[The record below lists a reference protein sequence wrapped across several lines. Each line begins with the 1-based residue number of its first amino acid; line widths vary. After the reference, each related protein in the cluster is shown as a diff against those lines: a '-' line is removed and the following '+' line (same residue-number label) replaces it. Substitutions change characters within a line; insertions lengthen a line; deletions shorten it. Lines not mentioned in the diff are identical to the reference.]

1 VRMGWFFTHPSILRG
16 PTPFSSAGTACMQW
30 LTPGKI
36 RPKRP
41 LRLPGRARNASY
53 ALLIFGKSNQLTLSS
68 ASSDTVLAVSKEYS
82 SVEVRDT
89 RRFLVSMSRNDLEFI
104 VSYLLAWY
112 RDGFAEVNH
121 IDLELSGAE
130 DCGRNCTLVVRAEA
144 SRYPM
149 NGEEA
154 QRMLRELK

>member
-1 VRMGWFFTHPSILRG
+1 MNRRLELRQSLETCRFDATNWAAELTVR
-16 PTPFSSAGTACMQW
+16 SSEVTSLICE
-30 LTPGKI
+30 LT
-36 RPKRP
+36 
-41 LRLPGRARNASY
+41 
-53 ALLIFGKSNQLTLSS
+53 LLIFGKSNQLTLSS
-68 ASSDTVLAVSKEYS
+68 ASSDTVLAVSKEKS

-89 RRFLVSMSRNDLEFI
+89 RRFLMSMSRNDLEFI

-112 RDGFAEVNH
+112 RDGFAEVDH

-130 DCGRNCTLVVRAEA
+130 DCGTNCTLVVRAEV

>member
-1 VRMGWFFTHPSILRG
+1 MNRRLELRQSLETCRFDATNWAAELTVR
-16 PTPFSSAGTACMQW
+16 SSEVTSLICE
-30 LTPGKI
+30 LT
-36 RPKRP
+36 
-41 LRLPGRARNASY
+41 
-53 ALLIFGKSNQLTLSS
+53 LLIFGKSNQLTLSS
-68 ASSDTVLAVSKEYS
+68 ASSDTVLAVSKENS

-121 IDLELSGAE
+121 IDLELIGAE

>member
-1 VRMGWFFTHPSILRG
+1 MNRRLELRQSLETCRFDATNWAAELTVR
-16 PTPFSSAGTACMQW
+16 SSEVTSLICE
-30 LTPGKI
+30 LT
-36 RPKRP
+36 
-41 LRLPGRARNASY
+41 
-53 ALLIFGKSNQLTLSS
+53 LLIFGKSNQLTLSS
-68 ASSDTVLAVSKEYS
+68 ASSDTVLAVSKEKS

-89 RRFLVSMSRNDLEFI
+89 RRFLMSMSRNDLEFI

-112 RDGFAEVNH
+112 RDGFAEVDH
-121 IDLELSGAE
+121 IDLELSGAV
-130 DCGRNCTLVVRAEA
+130 DCGTNCTLVVRAEV

>member
-1 VRMGWFFTHPSILRG
+1 MNRRLELRQSLETCRFDATNWAAELTVR
-16 PTPFSSAGTACMQW
+16 SSEVTSLICE
-30 LTPGKI
+30 LT
-36 RPKRP
+36 
-41 LRLPGRARNASY
+41 
-53 ALLIFGKSNQLTLSS
+53 LLIFGKSNQLTLSS

>member
-1 VRMGWFFTHPSILRG
+1 MNRRLELRQSLETCRFDATNWAAELTVR
-16 PTPFSSAGTACMQW
+16 SSEVTSLICE
-30 LTPGKI
+30 LT
-36 RPKRP
+36 
-41 LRLPGRARNASY
+41 
-53 ALLIFGKSNQLTLSS
+53 LLIFGKSNQLTLSS
-68 ASSDTVLAVSKEYS
+68 ASSDTVLAVSKENS